1 MIKVGI
7 IGCGRIGQVHA
18 ISVAKNPACTLAAVF
33 DPGTEQARTV
43 ADAYG
48 CSVAGSAEAL
58 MHSADVDLVVIAS
71 PTDAH
76 EAQFLGAARAGKAV
90 FGEKPIDNNLARAH
104 ATVRALREIGAP
116 VMLGFNR
123 RFDRDHATL
132 QAEVRAGRIGRVQSL
147 QLASRGPNS
156 VPSLKYLQAS
166 GGFYRDKCVHFLDLI
181 RWISG
186 EEPVEVVAM
195 GSVLAD
201 RSVAEAHD
209 VDTAAIVVRLA
220 SGALAHIDNA
230 RRAAYGYDDRI
241 EVFGTAGVIESRRLH
256 RGNVMRITAE
266 GVQLDALPANSFER
280 YGDSYAAALNAFVV
294 KLQGAEVDI
303 PGIED
308 GLMAQVMAEAATLS
322 AREGR
327 IVAIA
332 EIMASL
338 GIPARL

>member
-1 MIKVGI
+1 MIRVGI

-18 ISVAKNPACTLAAVF
+18 LSVEKNRACTLQAVF
-33 DPGTEQARTV
+33 DPGEANAR
-43 ADAYG
+43 AMAERFG
-48 CSVAGSAEAL
+48 ASVAASAEAML
-58 MHSADVDLVVIAS
+58 ADTAIDLVVIAS

-76 EAQFLGAARAGKAV
+76 EAQFLAAARAGKAV
-90 FGEKPIDNNLARAH
+90 FGEKPIDNNLARAY
-104 ATVRALREIGAP
+104 ATVQKLRGIDTP

-123 RFDRDHATL
+123 RYDRDHATL
-132 QAEVRAGRIGRVQSL
+132 QVEVRAGSIGRVQSM

-156 VPSLKYLQAS
+156 VPSPQYLRSS

-201 RSVAEAHD
+201 ASVGEAGD
-209 VDTAAIVVRLA
+209 VDTAAIVVRMQ

-241 EVFGTAGVIESRRLH
+241 EVFGTKGVIESQRL
-256 RGNVMRITAE
+256 RSGNVMRIN
-266 GVQLDALPANSFER
+266 GNHVCLDGLPKNSFER
-280 YGDSYAAALNAFVV
+280 YADSYAAALDAFVE
-294 KLQGAEVDI
+294 KLQGKPVEV

-322 AREGR
+322 AQQGR
-327 IVAIA
+327 IVRIA
-332 EIMASL
+332 EVLASL
-338 GIPARL
+338 

>member
-1 MIKVGI
+1 MIRVGI

-18 ISVAKNPACTLAAVF
+18 LSVEKNRAATLAAVF
-33 DPGTEQARTV
+33 DPGEAAAIATADRFGARV
-43 ADAYG
+43 AV
-48 CSVAGSAEAL
+48 SPEA
-58 MHSADVDLVVIAS
+58 MFADKAIDLVVIAS

-76 EAQFLGAARAGKAV
+76 QAQFLAAARAGKAV
-90 FGEKPIDNNLARAH
+90 FGEKPIDNNLQRAH
-104 ATVRALREIGAP
+104 ATVQALRDLDAP

-123 RFDRDHATL
+123 RYDRDHAAL
-132 QAEVRAGRIGRVQSL
+132 QAEVRAGGVGRVQSL

-156 VPSLKYLQAS
+156 VPSAHYLRSS

-201 RSVAEAHD
+201 ASVGEAGD
-209 VDTAAIVVRLA
+209 VDTAAIVVRLQ

-241 EVFGTAGVIESRRLH
+241 EVFGTRGVIESQRLRH
-256 RGNVMRITAE
+256 GNVMRIGGE
-266 GVQLDALPANSFER
+266 HGDQVRLDALPRNSFER
-280 YGDSYAAALNAFVV
+280 YENSYAAALDAFIA
-294 KLQGAEVDI
+294 KLGGQDI
-303 PGIED
+303 DVPGIED

-322 AREGR
+322 AHEGR
-327 IVAIA
+327 IVQISEVLAA
-332 EIMASL
+332 L
-338 GIPARL
+338 